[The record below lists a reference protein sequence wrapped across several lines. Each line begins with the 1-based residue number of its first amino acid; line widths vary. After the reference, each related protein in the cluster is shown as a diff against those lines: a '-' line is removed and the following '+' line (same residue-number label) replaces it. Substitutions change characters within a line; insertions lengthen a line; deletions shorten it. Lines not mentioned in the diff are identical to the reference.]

1 MVKPPPLPP
10 FAAAVLLLVSTF
22 PSSVPREESQILLQI
37 KKEWANPPSL
47 SSWTDPSSSSS
58 SSTSAHCGWNGVE
71 CNSNGSVISLSL
83 VDQGIR
89 GSVPA
94 ATCELKNLSSL
105 NLYNNSIGGGFPTS
119 LYDCK
124 NLRELNLSQNLLVG
138 GIPGDVSRLSSL
150 QLLDL
155 SYNNLSGDIPAAIAL
170 IPGLRHLSLQRN
182 LFNGSFPKEL
192 GEMAALEY
200 LSLAI
205 NPFRST
211 MIPPELGRMKKL
223 KFLWISQASLVG
235 PIPETIGDL
244 TELEHLNLAM
254 NNLSG
259 TVPAKIWQLGKL
271 QKLFLYENK
280 LSGEIHEVN
289 ALNLTKIDLCMN
301 NLSGPMPEGF
311 GKLLNLN
318 SLVLYNNKFTGQ
330 IPQGISKIPNLED
343 IRLFN
348 NLFTGVVPPELG
360 QHSKLIYLEVDGNR
374 LQGGL
379 PENLCANGALN
390 SVAAFDNQLTGSLP
404 ESLGHCQTLRY
415 IQLQGNRLSG
425 EIPAGIWSLP
435 SLDFLRMGGNEFA
448 GELPE
453 TLPPSLSR
461 LEIEN
466 NMFSGRLP
474 LSSQSLKIFWAS
486 NNSFSGELPSNLTV
500 MAQIDQLLL
509 DGNRISGEIPPAIQ
523 ELTAVTVIDLSRNRL
538 SGRIPGEL
546 GSLSQLTSLD
556 LSENQLSEGIPPE
569 IGSLKLSFLDLSS
582 NSLSGEVPTALQIA
596 AYDGSFRSNPRLCTF
611 STSPLNLPP
620 CAGAGAGS
628 GGIPRWLLTL
638 VLVLAAVVIFCSSL
652 SIFLIRGHRRG
663 RKPTAADLL
672 ASWKFT
678 SFQLVD
684 FRESAIIRGLHSGNL
699 IGSGGSGQVYRIPTG
714 GRATAVVAV
723 KKIWSAQK
731 MMNPKLSQEFL
742 SEVNILGSIRHTNI
756 VKLLAFVS
764 GADSMLLVYEFM
776 ANGSLEGWLHSAS
789 PEKREALDWPR
800 RLSIAIGVAQGL
812 CYMHHDCNPPIIHR
826 DVKSSNILLDS
837 EFCPKVA
844 DFGLARFM
852 DGAGEPELASSVA
865 GSVGYM
871 APECAYSRRVNEKAD
886 VYSFGVVLLE
896 LITKKPASEGQSS
909 LVEWAWRRFQE
920 SATLP
925 LEETAAAATAQHL
938 EQMTAVLRLALFCT
952 GTLPSARPSMKEVLQ
967 VLLRLAEK
975 EESQNQTAI
984 AVEHDVAPLLRYASK
999 NRSRR
1004 KSPSGGPDGGEG
1016 DDDLSN
1022 ILSCNNV

>member
-1 MVKPPPLPP
+1 
-10 FAAAVLLLVSTF
+10 
-22 PSSVPREESQILLQI
+22 
-37 KKEWANPPSL
+37 
-47 SSWTDPSSSSS
+47 
-58 SSTSAHCGWNGVE
+58 
-71 CNSNGSVISLSL
+71 
-83 VDQGIR
+83 
-89 GSVPA
+89 
-94 ATCELKNLSSL
+94 
-105 NLYNNSIGGGFPTS
+105 
-119 LYDCK
+119 
-124 NLRELNLSQNLLVG
+124 
-138 GIPGDVSRLSSL
+138 
-150 QLLDL
+150 
-155 SYNNLSGDIPAAIAL
+155 
-170 IPGLRHLSLQRN
+170 
-182 LFNGSFPKEL
+182 
-192 GEMAALEY
+192 
-200 LSLAI
+200 
-205 NPFRST
+205 
-211 MIPPELGRMKKL
+211 MKKL

-289 ALNLTKIDLCMN
+289 ALNLTKIDLSMN

-343 IRLFN
+343 IRLIRTT
-348 NLFTGVVPPELG
+348 LQADLPR
-360 QHSKLIYLEVDGNR
+360 VDGNR

-486 NNSFSGELPSNLTV
+486 NNSFSGELPSNLT
-500 MAQIDQLLL
+500 
-509 DGNRISGEIPPAIQ
+509 
-523 ELTAVTVIDLSRNRL
+523 LTAVTVIDLSRNRL

-582 NSLSGEVPTALQIA
+582 NSLSGEVPTALQSA

-620 CAGAGAGS
+620 CAGAGAGRDTQMAAHLGPCARRRRHLLLVTLHLPHQGAPEGEETRRRRS
-628 GGIPRWLLTL
+628 SCLVEVHLLPVGGLPR
-638 VLVLAAVVIFCSSL
+638 
-652 SIFLIRGHRRG
+652 IRHHPRPAFRQSHR
-663 RKPTAADLL
+663 
-672 ASWKFT
+672 
-678 SFQLVD
+678 
-684 FRESAIIRGLHSGNL
+684 
-699 IGSGGSGQVYRIPTG
+699 SGGSGQVYRIPTG

-844 DFGLARFM
+844 DFGLGRFM

-871 APECAYSRRVNEKAD
+871 APD
-886 VYSFGVVLLE
+886 
-896 LITKKPASEGQSS
+896 S

-975 EESQNQTAI
+975 EESQKQTAI

-1004 KSPSGGPDGGEG
+1004 KSPLVGPTEAKGTMISVISSAVIMFSGGLDQARINHGRQKCFNWTEYI
-1016 DDDLSN
+1016 
-1022 ILSCNNV
+1022 ILFSDNNTNFVPYYSRNNVYLTNFVIWNKNGSAVNRLIG